1 MGKNPVRM
9 VAIKDK
15 LERLDHYQQRH
26 HKTGIAFATVKKF
39 SEDQS
44 SNLAS
49 MIAFWAFFSIFPL
62 LLALVTILGY
72 TLPAGTRTS
81 VLNNVAAYFP
91 LLDPSTLHG
100 LTGAWWPVVLGLL
113 LALWSGTAVTRTT
126 EQAFNAVWE
135 IKRVDQP
142 GFVDKLKHSLLA
154 LGTIG
159 VGLVLSLVVSTLATG
174 TSAGVEVSWW
184 QRLLGYVISIALDIG
199 IFVGA
204 FRLLTAKQVEIRDVV
219 PGAVLAGVVFW
230 ILQQISS
237 FIIANRLSSAQSTYG
252 TFATVIVMLWWFYL
266 EAQITMLGAQL
277 NVVLKERLH
286 PRSLVG
292 GPETEADYRALEA
305 YAEEATFHETEEV
318 NAYIEGEPAE
328 ERGGR

>member
-1 MGKNPVRM
+1 M
-9 VAIKDK
+9 KDR
-15 LERLDHYQQRH
+15 LEKLDHYQQRH
-26 HKTGIAFATVKKF
+26 HKTGIAFATFKKF

-72 TLPAGTRTS
+72 VLPAGTRTS

-91 LLDPSTLHG
+91 LLNTSTLHG
-100 LTGAWWPVVLGLL
+100 LTGSWWPVTFGLL
-113 LALWSGTAVTRTT
+113 LALWSGTSVTRTT
-126 EQAFNAVWE
+126 EQAFNSVWE

-159 VGLVLSLVVSTLATG
+159 VGLVLSLVISTLATG
-174 TSAGVEVSWW
+174 TSSGVHLSWW
-184 QRLLGYVISIALDIG
+184 QRLLGYVISIAIDVG
-199 IFVGA
+199 IFVAA
-204 FRLLTAKQVEIRDVV
+204 FRLLTAKEVDLPDVM
-219 PGAVLAGVVFW
+219 PGAILAGVVFW

-237 FIIANRLSSAQSTYG
+237 FIIANRLHSAQSTYG

-266 EAQITMLGAQL
+266 EAQVTLLGAQL
-277 NVVLKERLH
+277 NVVLKERLY

-292 GPETEADYRALEA
+292 GPETEADHRALEA
-305 YAEEATFHETEEV
+305 YAEEATYHESEEV
-318 NAYIEGEPAE
+318 QAYVDGEPAD
-328 ERGGR
+328 ERARS